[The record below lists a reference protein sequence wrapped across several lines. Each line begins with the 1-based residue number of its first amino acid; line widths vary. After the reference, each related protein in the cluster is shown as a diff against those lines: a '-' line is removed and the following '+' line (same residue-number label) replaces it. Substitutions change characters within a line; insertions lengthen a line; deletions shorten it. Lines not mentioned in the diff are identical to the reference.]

1 MSETENKPL
10 GWWDIFLLIV
20 FGILLKTY
28 DVYGDIHSLR
38 TYFSGQD
45 NCMKTDIVSFLQDAD
60 EKNLDYLI
68 QEMKSLRREANET
81 ALGNLNRFSN
91 FEDFLEERAGKFSAI
106 PVDSIVQKDGLFGLF
121 RFPTGGPGYILWK
134 LKPIF
139 LDNGPDAQNLT
150 ELITRWRDTNTTI
163 TLEKIKELV
172 GKHLETHVKFGIATS
187 IVLTLSFLLTTI
199 QWYKV
204 EDGSQ
209 KLLSLAALLLQ
220 CYPQFKAV
228 QILYYGWKE
237 ENAKWKD
244 IKDKLES
251 TISHV
256 EPFVESWPQVVILWM
271 YLGLS
276 GQWFCSW
283 FAMGVLGMKFYMS
296 VFSAVWGVF
305 KFLKEGP
312 CKFNSGIGAALVAIT
327 ASATAGAKIPLFYLF
342 FNHLHHG
349 DRILPTILVLSLC
362 YILPFLHACFVLYL
376 ALGIKKG
383 MSTIM
388 MYPALVMLPA
398 LSCVTFGPVSEGRDI
413 WSMYKKDEPKIQ
425 FSWRLT
431 WVNMIMTICGIA
443 ASSVGVGLIT
453 GFDFLFIYVLYWVA
467 VWLAVGIF
475 DLTMLSLCRYCCKPK
490 CLTVDTD
497 PDAADNN
504 MMMNNI

>member
-1 MSETENKPL
+1 MSETDNKPL
-10 GWWDIFLLIV
+10 GWWAVFLLIV

-45 NCMKTDIVSFLQDAD
+45 NCMKTDIVSFLRDAD

-312 CKFNSGIGAALVAIT
+312 CKFNSFIGAALVAIT

-475 DLTMLSLCRYCCKPK
+475 DLTMLSLCRYCCEPK